1 MKKEII
7 LVLSENFRRIKEQSQ
22 SKRELAPLRVFKIG
36 ANNPN
41 SIYSF

>member
-7 LVLSENFRRIKEQSQ
+7 LVLSENFRRIKEQS
-22 SKRELAPLRVFKIG
+22 RELAPLRVFKIG